1 MWFAPQSKP
10 VEPALT
16 ESEVSSRLVN
26 PSPFDLPGRGRAAA
40 LCLHGLTGT
49 PYEVRSLGEAIA
61 AAGIRAVGPALPG
74 HNETPERLA
83 ATSYTDWLEAARTEF
98 HRLREDFES
107 VFIVGMSMGGLL
119 ALALAEEEPVDAIAT
134 IGTPLVLHHPFA
146 WLIPLVKYLRP
157 MSPKSRGSD
166 IRDPVARARHVGY
179 GVMPL
184 NSVHELQRLQ
194 RRVRPQL
201 ARITAPDPG
210 RARRTRP
217 DREPAGR
224 GRDSRLGVV
233 GGPRI
238 SAARGIGSYRSR
250 RFRWAGARPGD
261 RRISRA
267 VHLSPES
274 EPRRPIIACLS
285 PQGNNGVS
293 CQFVSRNVL

>member
-16 ESEVSSRLVN
+16 ESEASSRLVN

-83 ATSYTDWLEAARTEF
+83 ATSYADWLEAARTEF

-119 ALALAEEEPVDAIAT
+119 ALAIAEEEPVDAIAT

-184 NSVHELQRLQ
+184 NSIHELQRLQ

-201 ARITAPDPG
+201 ARITAPILVAHGVHD
-210 RARRTRP
+210 RTANPR
-217 DREPAGR
+217 DAVEI
-224 GRDSRLGVV
+224 RDSVSSEVREYLLLAASGHIVPV
-233 GGPRI
+233 DFDGPALAQAI
-238 SAARGIGSYRSR
+238 AEFLARYT
-250 RFRWAGARPGD
+250 
-261 RRISRA
+261 
-267 VHLSPES
+267 
-274 EPRRPIIACLS
+274 
-285 PQGNNGVS
+285 
-293 CQFVSRNVL
+293 